1 MSAPAHTVADYT
13 AAMQALMPR
22 GLAWPRDPDATQTL
36 VLAALAAVYQ
46 RTNARANQ
54 LLVDAFPA
62 TAVELLPEW
71 LSALG
76 VPVPGTTLAPTVP
89 GQQAQ
94 VVSALTSVGGA
105 SIAYFVALCLGVGVH
120 VTVTQYTNFTVR
132 KPCNLP
138 INGDNWSHTWL
149 VTVTG
154 APNPGLEALV
164 TQYSPAH
171 TVVVFKYV

>member
-13 AAMQALMPR
+13 AALQALMPR
-22 GLAWPRDPDATQTL
+22 GLVWPQDPDAVQTL
-36 VLAALAAVYQ
+36 VLQALAAVYQ
-46 RTNARANQ
+46 RTNSRANY
-54 LLVDAFPA
+54 LLADAFPA

-76 VPVPGTTLAPTVP
+76 VPVPGTTLAPTTA

-94 VVSALTSVGGA
+94 VVSALTAAGGA
-105 SIAYFVALCLGVGVH
+105 SIAYFKALALGLGH
-120 VTVTQYTNFTVR
+120 VVTITQYVPWHVR
-132 KPCNLP
+132 DP
-138 INGDNWSHTWL
+138 INQPAAGDNWAHTWL
-149 VTVTG
+149 VTMPG
-154 APNPGLEALV
+154 ARDASLEALV